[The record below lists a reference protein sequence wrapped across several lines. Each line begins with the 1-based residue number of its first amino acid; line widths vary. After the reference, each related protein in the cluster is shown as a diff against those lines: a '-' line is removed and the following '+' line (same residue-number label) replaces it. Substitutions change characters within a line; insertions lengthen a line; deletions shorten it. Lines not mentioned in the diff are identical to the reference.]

1 MVEIIEKM
9 VSYLQ
14 NIIQTDNLL
23 LSILIGYF
31 IVICESILPFLPLA
45 VFIAL
50 NKLVFGGLIGFLIS
64 WSGTIIGCII
74 AFTIFRKG
82 LSTRLYSNI
91 KRENYRKIIDKITN
105 IRFTS
110 LVLITALPFTP
121 AFTVNIAA
129 GLSKISYR
137 KFVAA
142 ILIAK
147 ISIVYFWG
155 YIGTSFIESIKN
167 PSILIRIL
175 VILLVVYVISKLV
188 NKKYDLN

>member
-1 MVEIIEKM
+1 MVDIIEKI

-14 NIIQTDNLL
+14 SIIQTDNLL

-50 NKLVFGGLIGFLIS
+50 NESVFGGLMGFLIS